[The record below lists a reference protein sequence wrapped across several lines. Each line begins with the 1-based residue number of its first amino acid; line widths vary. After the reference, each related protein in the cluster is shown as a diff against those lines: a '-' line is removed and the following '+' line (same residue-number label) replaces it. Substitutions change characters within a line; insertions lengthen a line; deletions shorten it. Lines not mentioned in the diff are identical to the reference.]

1 LSPLRRLGRSYARA
15 FSGLPGEVWILAVAT
30 LVNRAGTMVLPFL
43 TLYLTGQFGWSAA
56 AAGRM
61 LALYGAGA
69 IGGSFL
75 GGWAA
80 DRWSPVAVQQF
91 SLIGTGAG
99 FLALTRISSER
110 GFGAAMVAI
119 SLVAEMYRPALLAAA
134 GKGVPEEV
142 RGRAMGLLRLAV
154 NAGMSIG
161 PAVGGLLATVNY
173 NLLFVADAGTCWAA
187 ATVLFLARR
196 RAARRGPV
204 AAAAASGPTGTVVSP
219 WRDLPFVAF
228 LGLAMLLAIV
238 FFQINGTF
246 PLYLH
251 SEYGLSE
258 AGIGGLLGLNA
269 LVVVACEMLIL
280 HRVERLSPLAVI
292 GPGAFL
298 LCLGFALLP
307 LGRGALFAAG
317 TVLVWTVGE
326 MLTLPMANIFVAG
339 RAGTARAGRYLG
351 AYTMA
356 FSTAFLI
363 APALGLTVYG
373 RYGGG
378 VLWGGAGVVGGVLW
392 LAFWALERVLASPA
406 ASAPGALPPQ
416 ALDGPTSPDIA
427 RLQ

>member
-1 LSPLRRLGRSYARA
+1 M
-15 FSGLPGEVWILAVAT
+15 AT

-43 TLYLTGQFGWSAA
+43 TLYLTGQFGWSPA

-80 DRWSPVAVQQF
+80 DRWSPVVVQQF
-91 SLIGTGAG
+91 SLVGTGVG
-99 FLALTRISSER
+99 FLALTRLSSEHA
-110 GFGAAMVAI
+110 FGIAMVLI

-134 GKGVPEEV
+134 GKDVPAEV
-142 RGRAMGLLRLAV
+142 RGRSMGLLRLAV

-173 NLLFVADAGTCWAA
+173 DLLFVADACTCWAA

-196 RAARRGPV
+196 RAARRAARPGQRPV
-204 AAAAASGPTGTVVSP
+204 VETAAGTGSPVGSP
-219 WRDLPFVAF
+219 WRDGPFLAF
-228 LGLAMLLAIV
+228 LGLALVLAIV

-251 SEYGLSE
+251 HEYGLSE

-269 LVVVACEMLIL
+269 LIVVACEMLIL
-280 HRVERLSPLAVI
+280 HRVERLSPLGVI

-317 TVLVWTVGE
+317 TVAVWTVGE
-326 MLTLPMANIFVAG
+326 MLTLPLANIFVAA
-339 RAGTARAGRYLG
+339 RAGPGRAGRYIG

-363 APALGLTVYG
+363 APALGLSVYG
-373 RYGGG
+373 RFGGK
-378 VLWGGAGVVGGVLW
+378 VLWGAAGAVGIALW
-392 LAFWALERVLASPA
+392 LGFRALERVLASPPA
-406 ASAPGALPPQ
+406 DASRAGRT
-416 ALDGPTSPDIA
+416 D
-427 RLQ
+427 

>member
-1 LSPLRRLGRSYARA
+1 MIESSPLRRLGRSYARA

-43 TLYLTGQFGWSAA
+43 TLYLTGQFGWSPA

-91 SLIGTGAG
+91 SLLGTGVG
-99 FLALTRISSER
+99 FLALTRLSSEHA
-110 GFGAAMVAI
+110 FGIAMVAI

-134 GKGVPEEV
+134 GKDVPAEV
-142 RGRAMGLLRLAV
+142 RGRSMGLLRLAV

-173 NLLFVADAGTCWAA
+173 DLLFVADACTCWAA
-187 ATVLFLARR
+187 AAVLFLARH
-196 RAARRGPV
+196 RAARRAKPPGLET
-204 AAAAASGPTGTVVSP
+204 AAGTASLAGSP
-219 WRDLPFVAF
+219 WRDGPFLAF
-228 LGLAMLLAIV
+228 LGLALVLAIV

-251 SEYGLSE
+251 HEYGLSE

-269 LVVVACEMLIL
+269 LIVVACEMLIL

-298 LCLGFALLP
+298 RCLGFALLP

-317 TVLVWTVGE
+317 TVVVWTVGE
-326 MLTLPMANIFVAG
+326 MLTLPLANIFVAA
-339 RAGTARAGRYLG
+339 RAGPGRAGRYIG

-356 FSTAFLI
+356 FSTAFLV
-363 APALGLTVYG
+363 APALGLSVYG
-373 RYGGG
+373 RFGGG
-378 VLWGGAGVVGGVLW
+378 VLWGAAGAVGGGLW
-392 LAFWALERVLASPA
+392 LGFRALERVLASPPA
-406 ASAPGALPPQ
+406 DASRAGRA
-416 ALDGPTSPDIA
+416 D
-427 RLQ
+427 

>member
-1 LSPLRRLGRSYARA
+1 
-15 FSGLPGEVWILAVAT
+15 
-30 LVNRAGTMVLPFL
+30 MVLPFL
-43 TLYLTGQFGWSAA
+43 SLYLTGQFGWSPA

-80 DRWSPVAVQQF
+80 DRWSPVVVQQF
-91 SLIGTGAG
+91 SLVGTGVG
-99 FLALTRISSER
+99 FLALTRLSTEHA
-110 GFGAAMVAI
+110 FGIAMVLI

-134 GKGVPEEV
+134 GKDVPAEV
-142 RGRAMGLLRLAV
+142 RGRSMGLLRLAV

-173 NLLFVADAGTCWAA
+173 DLLFVADACTCWAA

-196 RAARRGPV
+196 RAARRAARPGQLPAVETDVGTSSPV
-204 AAAAASGPTGTVVSP
+204 GSP
-219 WRDLPFVAF
+219 WRDGPFLAF
-228 LGLAMLLAIV
+228 LGLALVLAIV

-251 SEYGLSE
+251 HEYGLSE

-269 LVVVACEMLIL
+269 LIVVACEMLIL

-317 TVLVWTVGE
+317 TVVVWTVGE
-326 MLTLPMANIFVAG
+326 MLTLPLANIFVAA
-339 RAGTARAGRYLG
+339 RAGPGRAGRYIG

-363 APALGLTVYG
+363 APALGLSVYG
-373 RYGGG
+373 RFGGR
-378 VLWGGAGVVGGVLW
+378 VLWGAAGAVGIALW
-392 LAFWALERVLASPA
+392 LGFRALERVLASPPA
-406 ASAPGALPPQ
+406 DASRAGRA
-416 ALDGPTSPDIA
+416 D
-427 RLQ
+427 

>member
-1 LSPLRRLGRSYARA
+1 MSPLRRLGRSYARA
-15 FSGLPGEVWILAVAT
+15 FSGLPTEVWILAVAT

-43 TLYLTGQFGWSAA
+43 TLYLTGQFGWSPA

-80 DRWSPVAVQQF
+80 DRWSPVAVQQL
-91 SLIGTGAG
+91 SLIGTGIG
-99 FLALTRISSER
+99 FLALTWISSEHA
-110 GFGAAMVAI
+110 FGVAMVAI

-134 GKGVPEEV
+134 GKDVPAEV
-142 RGRAMGLLRLAV
+142 RGRSMGLLRLAV
-154 NAGMSIG
+154 NAGMSVG

-173 NLLFVADAGTCWAA
+173 DLLFVADACTCWAA

-196 RAARRGPV
+196 HAARR
-204 AAAAASGPTGTVVSP
+204 ARGTVPEVDAGATPAALSP
-219 WRDLPFVAF
+219 WRDGPFIAF
-228 LGLAMLLAIV
+228 LGLALVLAIV

-251 SEYGLSE
+251 HEYGLSE
-258 AGIGGLLGLNA
+258 ASIGGLLGLNA
-269 LVVVACEMLIL
+269 LIVVACEMLIL
-280 HRVERLSPLAVI
+280 HRVERISPLAVI

-307 LGRGALFAAG
+307 WGRGALFAAG
-317 TVLVWTVGE
+317 TVVVWTVGE
-326 MLTLPMANIFVAG
+326 MLTLPLANIFVAA
-339 RAGTARAGRYLG
+339 RAGPRRAGRYIG

-363 APALGLTVYG
+363 APALGLSVYG
-373 RYGGG
+373 RFGGR
-378 VLWGGAGVVGGVLW
+378 VLWAAAGAVGIALW
-392 LAFWALERVLASPA
+392 IGFRALGRVLASPLA
-406 ASAPGALPPQ
+406 DVSRGGVA
-416 ALDGPTSPDIA
+416 D
-427 RLQ
+427 

>member
-1 LSPLRRLGRSYARA
+1 LRRLGRTYIRA
-15 FSGLPGEVWILAVAT
+15 FSGLPGDVWILAFAT

-43 TLYLTGQFGWSAA
+43 TLYLTGQFGWTPA

-69 IGGSFL
+69 IGGAFL

-91 SLIGTGAG
+91 SLIGTGIG

-110 GFGAAMVAI
+110 GFGIAMVAI
-119 SLVAEMYRPALLAAA
+119 SLIAECYRPALLAAA

-161 PAVGGLLATVNY
+161 PALGGLLASANY
-173 NLLFVADAGTCWAA
+173 DLLFIADACTCWAA
-187 ATVLFLARR
+187 AAVLFLARR
-196 RAARRGPV
+196 RAARRGKRPV
-204 AAAAASGPTGTVVSP
+204 AALDEATPRVGSP
-219 WRDLPFVAF
+219 WRDGPFVVF
-228 LGLAMLLAIV
+228 LALAMVLAIV

-251 SEYGLSE
+251 HEYGLSE
-258 AGIGGLLGLNA
+258 AAIGGLLGLNA
-269 LVVVACEMLIL
+269 LIVVAFEMLIL
-280 HRVERLSPLAVI
+280 HQTERMAPLSII

-307 LGRGALFAAG
+307 LGRGALFAAA

-326 MLTLPMANIFVAG
+326 MLALPMTNIFVA
-339 RAGTARAGRYLG
+339 ARAGAARSGAYMG

-356 FSTAFLI
+356 FATAFLI
-363 APALGLTVYG
+363 APAVGLQIYD

-378 VLWGGAGVVGGVLW
+378 VLWGAAGGVGGALW
-392 LAFWALERVLASPA
+392 LGFWVLGRVLASPPSST
-406 ASAPGALPPQ
+406 ASAR
-416 ALDGPTSPDIA
+416 PTSA
-427 RLQ
+427 

>member
-1 LSPLRRLGRSYARA
+1 
-15 FSGLPGEVWILAVAT
+15 
-30 LVNRAGTMVLPFL
+30 MVLPFL
-43 TLYLTGQFGWSAA
+43 TLYLTGQFGWSPA

-80 DRWSPVAVQQF
+80 DRWSPVVVQQF
-91 SLIGTGAG
+91 SLVGTGVG
-99 FLALTRISSER
+99 FLALTRLSSEHA
-110 GFGAAMVAI
+110 FGIAMVMI

-134 GKGVPEEV
+134 GKDVPAEV
-142 RGRAMGLLRLAV
+142 RGRSMGLLRLAV

-173 NLLFVADAGTCWAA
+173 DLLFVADACTCWAA

-196 RAARRGPV
+196 RAARCAARPGQLPAVETDAGTSSPV
-204 AAAAASGPTGTVVSP
+204 GSP
-219 WRDLPFVAF
+219 WRDGPFLAF
-228 LGLAMLLAIV
+228 LGLALVLAIV

-251 SEYGLSE
+251 HEYGLSE

-269 LVVVACEMLIL
+269 LIVVACEMLIL

-307 LGRGALFAAG
+307 IGRGALFAAG
-317 TVLVWTVGE
+317 TVVVWTVGE
-326 MLTLPMANIFVAG
+326 MLTLPLANIFVAA
-339 RAGTARAGRYLG
+339 RAGPGRAGRYIG

-363 APALGLTVYG
+363 APALGLSVYG
-373 RYGGG
+373 RFGGR
-378 VLWGGAGVVGGVLW
+378 VLWGAAGAVGIALW
-392 LAFWALERVLASPA
+392 LGFRALERVLASPPA
-406 ASAPGALPPQ
+406 DASRAGRA
-416 ALDGPTSPDIA
+416 D
-427 RLQ
+427 

>member
-1 LSPLRRLGRSYARA
+1 LSPLRKLGRSYVRA
-15 FSGLPGEVWILAVAT
+15 FSGLPGEVWILAFAT

-43 TLYLTGQFGWSAA
+43 TLYLTGQFGWSPA

-69 IGGSFL
+69 IGGAFL

-80 DRWSPVAVQQF
+80 DRWSPVAVQQL
-91 SLIGTGAG
+91 SLVGTGVG

-110 GFGAAMVAI
+110 GFGIAMVVI

-134 GKGVPEEV
+134 GKGVPVEV
-142 RGRAMGLLRLAV
+142 RGRSMGLLRLAV

-173 NLLFVADAGTCWAA
+173 DLLFIADACTCWAA
-187 ATVLFLARR
+187 AMVLFLARR
-196 RAARRGPV
+196 RAARRGRAQVDTAPRAVDPV
-204 AAAAASGPTGTVVSP
+204 GSP
-219 WRDLPFVAF
+219 WRDGPFVVF
-228 LGLAMLLAIV
+228 LGLAMVLAVV

-251 SEYGLSE
+251 HEYGLSE

-280 HRVERLSPLAVI
+280 HRIERLPPLAVI

-307 LGRGALFAAG
+307 LGRGALYAAG

-326 MLTLPMANIFVAG
+326 MLSLPMANIFVAA
-339 RAGTARAGRYLG
+339 RAGTARSGRYMG
-351 AYTMA
+351 AYTMSFA
-356 FSTAFLI
+356 TAFLI
-363 APALGLTVYG
+363 APALGLAVYE
-373 RYGGG
+373 RLGGG
-378 VLWGGAGVVGGVLW
+378 ALWGAAGAVGGALW
-392 LAFWALERVLASPA
+392 VGFWALGRVLASPP
-406 ASAPGALPPQ
+406 ASASRARPPQ
-416 ALDGPTSPDIA
+416 A
-427 RLQ
+427 

>member
-1 LSPLRRLGRSYARA
+1 
-15 FSGLPGEVWILAVAT
+15 
-30 LVNRAGTMVLPFL
+30 MVLPFL
-43 TLYLTGQFGWSAA
+43 TLYLTGQFGWSPA

-80 DRWSPVAVQQF
+80 DRWSPVVVQQF
-91 SLIGTGAG
+91 SLVGTGVG
-99 FLALTRISSER
+99 FLALTRLSSEHA
-110 GFGAAMVAI
+110 FGIAMVMI

-134 GKGVPEEV
+134 GKDVPAEV
-142 RGRAMGLLRLAV
+142 RGRSMGLLRLAV

-173 NLLFVADAGTCWAA
+173 DLLFVADACTCWAA

-196 RAARRGPV
+196 RAARRAARPGQLPAVETDAGTSSPV
-204 AAAAASGPTGTVVSP
+204 GSP
-219 WRDLPFVAF
+219 WRDGPFLAF
-228 LGLAMLLAIV
+228 LGLALVLAIV

-251 SEYGLSE
+251 HEYGLSE

-269 LVVVACEMLIL
+269 LIVVACEMLIL

-307 LGRGALFAAG
+307 IGRGALFAAG
-317 TVLVWTVGE
+317 TVVVWTVGE
-326 MLTLPMANIFVAG
+326 MLTLPLANIFVAA
-339 RAGTARAGRYLG
+339 RAGPGRAGRYIG

-363 APALGLTVYG
+363 APALGLSVYG
-373 RYGGG
+373 RFGGR
-378 VLWGGAGVVGGVLW
+378 VLWGAAGAVGIALW
-392 LAFWALERVLASPA
+392 LGFRALERVLASPPA
-406 ASAPGALPPQ
+406 DASRAGRA
-416 ALDGPTSPDIA
+416 D
-427 RLQ
+427 

>member
-1 LSPLRRLGRSYARA
+1 
-15 FSGLPGEVWILAVAT
+15 
-30 LVNRAGTMVLPFL
+30 MVLPFL
-43 TLYLTGQFGWSAA
+43 TLYLTGQFGWSPA

-80 DRWSPVAVQQF
+80 DRWSPVVVQQF
-91 SLIGTGAG
+91 SLVGTGVG
-99 FLALTRISSER
+99 FLALTRLSTEHA
-110 GFGAAMVAI
+110 FGIAMVLI

-134 GKGVPEEV
+134 GKDVPAEV
-142 RGRAMGLLRLAV
+142 RGRSMGLLRLAV

-173 NLLFVADAGTCWAA
+173 DLLFVADACTCWAA

-196 RAARRGPV
+196 RAARRAARPGQLPAVETDVGTSSPV
-204 AAAAASGPTGTVVSP
+204 GSP
-219 WRDLPFVAF
+219 WRDGPFLAF
-228 LGLAMLLAIV
+228 LGLALVLAIV

-251 SEYGLSE
+251 HEYGLSE

-269 LVVVACEMLIL
+269 LIVVACEMLIL

-317 TVLVWTVGE
+317 TVVVWTVGE
-326 MLTLPMANIFVAG
+326 MLTLPLANIFVAA
-339 RAGTARAGRYLG
+339 RAGPGRAGRYIG

-363 APALGLTVYG
+363 APALGLSVYG
-373 RYGGG
+373 RFGGR
-378 VLWGGAGVVGGVLW
+378 VLWGAAGAVGIALW
-392 LAFWALERVLASPA
+392 LGFRALGRVLASPPA
-406 ASAPGALPPQ
+406 DASRAGLA
-416 ALDGPTSPDIA
+416 D
-427 RLQ
+427 